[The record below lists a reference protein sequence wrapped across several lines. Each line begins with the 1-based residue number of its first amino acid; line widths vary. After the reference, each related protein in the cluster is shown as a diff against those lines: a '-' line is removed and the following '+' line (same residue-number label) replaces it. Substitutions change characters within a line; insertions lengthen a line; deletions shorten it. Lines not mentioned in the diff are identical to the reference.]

1 MTKERSIALIFLLL
15 ANGLVAG
22 AFLLSSG
29 YFEFADPE
37 FFWVLPL
44 VPGLSLYHLM
54 KGGNKHTHFRF
65 SHLGRFVNKG
75 LPWKIV
81 LKEFTFALKM
91 IGVAL
96 IIFALAR
103 PQDSRSW
110 EDRKAEGID
119 IIMALDVSASML
131 AQDFKP
137 DRLEASK
144 EVAMEFI
151 NSRPDDRIGLV
162 IYEGE
167 SFTQVPL
174 TTDHTILKRMFSQV
188 RTGMLEGGTA
198 IGMGL
203 ATAVSRLKDSEVKS
217 KVVILLSDGENTSG
231 AIQPLDAAQIAQT
244 FGIRV
249 YTIGVG
255 TQGYAR
261 SPVGIRNGQ
270 YVYDRVEVKIDEET
284 LTDMATLTGG
294 QYFRA
299 TNRNSLEE
307 IYKEIDRLEKTRIN
321 VTEYSKKTERYYYP
335 ALLGL
340 LIVFIDILFT
350 RLLFRYID

>member
-1 MTKERSIALIFLLL
+1 MKKERGIAIFFLLL
-15 ANGLVAG
+15 ANGTLA
-22 AFLLSSG
+22 ALFLLSAG
-29 YFEFADPE
+29 FFEFADPE
-37 FFWVLPL
+37 FFYALLL
-44 VPGLSLYHLM
+44 VPLLSLYHII
-54 KGGNKHTHFRF
+54 KGGKQHTDFHFSGF
-65 SHLGRFVNKG
+65 ERFVQGG

-91 IGVAL
+91 LGIGL
-96 IIFALAR
+96 LIFALAR

-119 IIMALDVSASML
+119 IMIALDVSASML

-144 EVAMEFI
+144 DVAIDFI
-151 NSRPDDRIGLV
+151 KARPDDRIGLV

-174 TTDHTILKRMFSQV
+174 TTDHTILERMFSQV
-188 RTGMLEGGTA
+188 KTGMLEGGTA

-203 ATAVSRLKDSEVKS
+203 ATAVSRLKDSEAKS
-217 KVVILLSDGENTSG
+217 KVVILLSDGENTAG

-255 TQGYAR
+255 TKGMAR

-270 YVYDRVEVKIDEET
+270 YVFDRVEVKIDEET
-284 LTDMATLTGG
+284 LTEMATLTGG

-299 TNRNSLEE
+299 TTKTSLEE
-307 IYKEIDRLEKTRIN
+307 IYNEIDRLEKTRIN
-321 VTEYSKKTERYYYP
+321 VTEYSKKTERYYIP

-340 LIVFIDILFT
+340 ALILIDIIIT
-350 RLLFRYID
+350 RLMFRYID

>member
-54 KGGNKHTHFRF
+54 KGGNQHTHFRF

>member
-1 MTKERSIALIFLLL
+1 MSKERAISLILLLL
-15 ANGLVAG
+15 ANGLILATFILYR
-22 AFLLSSG
+22 AFFDFADVEFLWALLLVPLLS
-29 YFEFADPE
+29 A
-37 FFWVLPL
+37 
-44 VPGLSLYHLM
+44 YHVM
-54 KGGNKHTHFRF
+54 KGGSQHSDLKF
-65 SHLGRFVNKG
+65 SSLSRFVNAG
-75 LPWKIV
+75 LPWKIL
-81 LKEFTFALKM
+81 LKELTFALKM
-91 IGVAL
+91 LGIACL
-96 IIFALAR
+96 IIALAR

-119 IIMALDVSASML
+119 IIIALDISASML

-137 DRLEASK
+137 NRLEASK
-144 EVAMEFI
+144 EVATEFI
-151 NSRPDDRIGLV
+151 NARQDDRIGLV

-188 RTGMLEGGTA
+188 RTGLLEGGTA

-203 ATAVSRLKDSEVKS
+203 ATAVSRLKESEAKS
-217 KVVILLSDGENTSG
+217 KVVILLSDGENTAG

-255 TQGYAR
+255 TKGFAR
-261 SPVGIRNGQ
+261 GPVGIRNGQ

-284 LTDMATLTGG
+284 LSEMATLTGG

-299 TNRNSLEE
+299 TTKTSLEA

-321 VTEYSKKTERYYYP
+321 VTEYSKKTERYFYP
-335 ALLGL
+335 TLIGLVLILVDLL
-340 LIVFIDILFT
+340 VT
-350 RLLFRYID
+350 RLLFRFID